1 MRAVAR
7 LSLILLLLF
16 SSAVNLAAQSRSVSM
31 QLNLNEKL
39 GPLQMGRFALG
50 QGGLSEDPMWADRA
64 AEIRN
69 LRVELIRLF
78 IQEYFDLLPERGR
91 YHFETLDRS
100 VDLITSTGATPLM
113 AIAFKPKLLFP
124 VIDQKIV
131 DPVDYDEWEKLI
143 YNLVKHYRERGSRIR
158 YWEVSNEPDIGESGG
173 CPYLFTPEN
182 YRKYYARTVAAIL
195 RADPEARVG
204 GPALASFRSPI
215 LPSLLEFCE
224 KEKVPLHFV
233 SWHTYQ
239 SDPLKIRAQIDE
251 LKALIKRFPS
261 LNPETILN
269 EWNMSLSNPSL
280 DPRFQPCFILEVA
293 WQMKEAGLDY
303 SCYYHIRDY
312 HVQPDTFLRFMSPGG
327 TAFMA
332 RWWNQ
337 MPQFDGLFDFQ
348 NRVRPSYFVF
358 KLLSRLS
365 GDRLRLQSSDPQVH
379 GFAAYD
385 ERIQAYN
392 ILVWNFSDRPVRL
405 DLKVEGITGKL
416 VMRRSVLDAVGPSDD
431 ENERIRWQQPFTQEV
446 KSPNISFDL
455 DNYGISFLS
464 LERRQ

>member
-1 MRAVAR
+1 MRVRSSLSIFFFLVVSFAGAVAAQPR
-7 LSLILLLLF
+7 L
-16 SSAVNLAAQSRSVSM
+16 VSV

-39 GPLQMGRFALG
+39 GPIRMGQFALG
-50 QGGLSEDPMWADRA
+50 QGGLSEEPMWAERA
-64 AEIRN
+64 AEVRN
-69 LRVELIRLF
+69 LRVEMIRLF
-78 IQEYFDLLPERGR
+78 IQEYFDLMPERGR
-91 YHFETLDRS
+91 YHFDTLDRS

-124 VIDQKIV
+124 VVDHRIV

-143 YNLVKHYRERGSRIR
+143 YNMVKHYRDRGSRIR

-182 YRKYYARTVAAIL
+182 YPKYYARTVAAIL

-204 GPALASFRSPI
+204 GPALASFKSPI
-215 LPSLLEFCE
+215 LPALLEYCE
-224 KEKVPLHFV
+224 KKKVPLHFV

-239 SDPLKIRAQIDE
+239 NDPNNIRVTIDE
-251 LKALIKRFPS
+251 TKALIKKYPA
-261 LNPETILN
+261 LNPETMLN

-280 DPRFQPCFILEVA
+280 DPRFQPCFIVEVA

-312 HVQPDTFLRFMSPGG
+312 HVRPETFLKFMSPSG

-348 NRVRPSYFVF
+348 NRVRPSYFAF

-365 GDRLRLQSSDPQVH
+365 GERLRLQSNDPQVH

-392 ILVWNFSDRPVRL
+392 VLVWNFSDRPARL
-405 DLKVEGITGKL
+405 ELKLEGIPGPLT
-416 VMRRSVLDAVGPSDD
+416 MRRSVLDAAGPSDD
-431 ENERIRWQQPFTQEV
+431 ENERIRWQQPFMRDLS
-446 KSPNISFDL
+446 SPSISFDL
-455 DNYGISFLS
+455 DGFGISFLS
-464 LERRQ
+464 LERK

>member
-1 MRAVAR
+1 MKIA
-7 LSLILLLLF
+7 LSLLLLLV
-16 SSAVNLAAQSRSVSM
+16 SSAVVVIAQPRSVSM
-31 QLNLNEKL
+31 RLNLNEKIGL
-39 GPLQMGRFALG
+39 LEMDRFALG
-50 QGGLSEDPMWADRA
+50 QGGLSEYPMWADRA
-64 AEIRN
+64 AEIRA
-69 LRVELIRLF
+69 LRPRLIRLF
-78 IQEYFDLLPERGR
+78 IQEYFDLLPARGR
-91 YHFETLDRS
+91 YHFKTLDQS
-100 VDLITSTGATPLM
+100 VDLITSTGATPIM
-113 AIAFKPKLLFP
+113 CIAFKPQLLFP
-124 VIDQKIV
+124 VVDHKIV
-131 DPVDYDEWEKLI
+131 DPIDYDEWEKLI
-143 YNLVKHYRERGSRIR
+143 YNLVKHYQERSARIR

-182 YRKYYARTVAAIL
+182 YRRFYARTVAAIL

-204 GPALASFRSPI
+204 GPALANYKSPI

-239 SDPLKIRAQIDE
+239 NDPIKIRATIDE
-251 LKALIKRFPS
+251 VKALMRKYPS

-280 DPRFQPCFILEVA
+280 DPRFQPCFIVEVA

-312 HVQPDTFLRFMSPGG
+312 HVQPEVFSRFMSLDG

-348 NRVRPSYFVF
+348 NRVRPAYFAF

-365 GDRLRLQSSDPQVH
+365 GRRLRLQSSDPYFH

-385 ERIQAYN
+385 ERLQAYN
-392 ILVWNFSDRPVRL
+392 ILVWNFSDQPARL
-405 DLKVEGITGKL
+405 DLKLEGDTAQLI
-416 VMRRSVLDAVGPSDD
+416 MRRSVLDAAGPSDD
-431 ENERIRWQQPFTQEV
+431 ENDRIRWQHPFTR
-446 KSPNISFDL
+446 KIDNTNIGFDL
-455 DNYGISFLS
+455 DSYGISFLS
-464 LERRQ
+464 LERKR

>member
-1 MRAVAR
+1 MRIA
-7 LSLILLLLF
+7 LSLFLLIF
-16 SSAVNLAAQSRSVSM
+16 SSAVIVNAQPRPVSM
-31 QLNLNEKL
+31 RLNLNERL
-39 GPLQMGRFALG
+39 ELLEIDRFALG

-64 AEIRN
+64 AEIRA
-69 LRVELIRLF
+69 LRPRLIRLF

-91 YHFETLDRS
+91 YHFKILDQS
-100 VDLITSTGATPLM
+100 VDLITGAGATPLM
-113 AIAFKPKLLFP
+113 CIAFKPKLLFP
-124 VIDQKIV
+124 VVDHKVV
-131 DPVDYDEWEKLI
+131 DPNDYDEWEKLI
-143 YNLVKHYRERGSRIR
+143 YNLVKHYRERGAGIR

-182 YRKYYARTVAAIL
+182 YRRYYARTVAAIL

-204 GPALASFRSPI
+204 GPALANYKSPI

-224 KEKVPLHFV
+224 KEKAPLHFV

-239 SDPLKIRAQIDE
+239 SDPIKIRASIDE
-251 LKALIKRFPS
+251 VKALLKKHPS
-261 LNPETILN
+261 LHPETILN

-280 DPRFQPCFILEVA
+280 DPRFQPCFIAEVA
-293 WQMKEAGLDY
+293 WQMNEAGLDY

-312 HVQPDTFLRFMSPGG
+312 HVRPEVFSKFMSLDG

-348 NRVRPSYFVF
+348 NRVRPAYFAF

-365 GDRLRLQSSDPQVH
+365 GHRLRLQSSDPYLH

-385 ERIQAYN
+385 ERLQAFN
-392 ILVWNFSDRPVRL
+392 ILVWNFSDQPARL
-405 DLKVEGITGKL
+405 DLKLEGDTTQL
-416 VMRRSVLDAVGPSDD
+416 VMRRSVLDASGPSDD
-431 ENERIRWQQPFTQEV
+431 ENDRIRWQQPFTRRIDNA
-446 KSPNISFDL
+446 NIGFDL
-455 DNYGISFLS
+455 DSYGVSFLS
-464 LERRQ
+464 LERKR